1 MAEPAEKDIFATL
14 RRPRRIWAIGAV
26 HGEIEPLRAI
36 HETVLSLAAAGDR
49 LVYLG
54 NFLGRGAHV
63 RAVVDEMLRVR
74 RKLLA
79 RPAMFACDIAFLR
92 GAQEE
97 MWQKLMQL
105 QFATNPREVLQWAV
119 NQGAGATI
127 QAYGGNIDEGLKAVR
142 DGAVA
147 ITRWTNGLR
156 QTLRNAVGHNEM
168 LSKMRRA
175 ALSDSGQVLLVS
187 AGVDVHRP
195 LTEQGDSFWWG
206 GSDFLAIDAPVSGAT
221 RIIRGFDRAN
231 KGPVET
237 AFTLT
242 LDGGC
247 GRGGKLLAGLLS
259 GDGRVEAVY
268 EA

>member
-1 MAEPAEKDIFATL
+1 MADLAEKDVFATL
-14 RRPRRIWAIGAV
+14 RRARRIWAIGAI

-36 HETVLSLAAAGDR
+36 HETILRQAQGGDR
-49 LVYLG
+49 LIYLG
-54 NFLGRGAHV
+54 NYLGRGAHV
-63 RAVVDEMLRVR
+63 RAVVDEMLRAR

-79 RPAMFACDIAFLR
+79 MRGMFDCDIAFLR

-97 MWQKLMQL
+97 MWQKMMQL

-119 NQGAGATI
+119 NHGAGATI
-127 QAYGGNIDEGLKAVR
+127 QAYGGNIEEGLKAVR
-142 DGAVA
+142 DGAMT

-156 QTLRNAVGHNEM
+156 QTLRNAVGHNEL

-175 ALSDSGQVLLVS
+175 ALTEDGALLFVS
-187 AGVDVHRP
+187 AGVDVQRP
-195 LTEQGDSFWWG
+195 LGEQGDAFWWG
-206 GSDFLAIDAPVSGAT
+206 AGDFLAINAPVSGAS
-221 RIIRGFDRAN
+221 RVIRGFDRAN
-231 KGPVET
+231 QGPVET

-247 GRGGKLLAGLLS
+247 GRGGKLLAGLLLP
-259 GDGRVEAVY
+259 DGRVEALY